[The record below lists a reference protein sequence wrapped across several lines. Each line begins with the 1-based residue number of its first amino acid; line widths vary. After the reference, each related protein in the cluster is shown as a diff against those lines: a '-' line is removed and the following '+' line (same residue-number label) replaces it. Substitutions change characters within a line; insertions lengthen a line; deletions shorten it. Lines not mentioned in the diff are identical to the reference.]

1 MSKETLT
8 KVVQRAISDGAF
20 RRQLSN
26 DPGTALRGFDLTPN
40 EAAAIRSGDS
50 GRLSALGIDVR
61 MSKAFTLAGGESVA
75 NAMTPADITTGSG
88 GLTPGDGAGASTVL
102 SGGENG
108 GHQVVQWDG
117 TDDQPLGGRN
127 EVVIPGN
134 PAHALDARTAGDG
147 ASLTNDETDQYLTS
161 VNTAETAGDSAA
173 QSAITSEDGATGA
186 STPSEASDGPNITP

>member
-1 MSKETLT
+1 MSKEALA

-20 RRQLSN
+20 RRQLAN
-26 DPGTALRGFDLTPN
+26 DAGTALKGFELTAN

-61 MSKAFTLAGGESVA
+61 MSKMFTLAGGESVA
-75 NAMTPADITTGSG
+75 NSLTPADVTTGSG
-88 GLTPGDGAGASTVL
+88 AITPGDGAGGRAVL

-117 TDDQPLGGRN
+117 SEEQPLGGRN

-134 PAHALDARTAGDG
+134 PAHALDVRTPAGGDNV
-147 ASLTNDETDQYLTS
+147 L
-161 VNTAETAGDSAA
+161 TAESDANLSAGSAA
-173 QSAITSEDGATGA
+173 KTIGDEAAHSALISADGVSGAATPG
-186 STPSEASDGPNITP
+186 EASIGPTIQP